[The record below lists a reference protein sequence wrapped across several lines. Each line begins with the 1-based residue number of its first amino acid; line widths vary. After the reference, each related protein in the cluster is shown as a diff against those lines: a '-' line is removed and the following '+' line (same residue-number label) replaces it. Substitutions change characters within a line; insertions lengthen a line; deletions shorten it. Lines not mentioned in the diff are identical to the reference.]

1 MSEPTSGRSRPVQR
15 RAARVLPIDEQE
27 RVLLLYSRDPA
38 RPAAPYWCTI
48 GGAIEA
54 GETPAEAAS
63 REMLEETG
71 ISVPADALTGPFHR
85 APVAFSYDGVS
96 YVNDA
101 HWFVTRLHDPVSVSF
116 HGLEAEEVGNIMAAE
131 WWALDALDD
140 GIALSNPLLPE
151 IARLGA
157 ATLREATA

>member
-1 MSEPTSGRSRPVQR
+1 MTEPTRGRSRPVQR
-15 RAARVLPIDEQE
+15 RAARVLPIDGQE

-71 ISVPADALTGPFHR
+71 IVVPAHELTGPFHR
-85 APVAFSYDGVS
+85 APVSFSYDGVA

-101 HWFVTRLHDPVSVSF
+101 HW
-116 HGLEAEEVGNIMAAE
+116 
-131 WWALDALDD
+131 
-140 GIALSNPLLPE
+140 
-151 IARLGA
+151 
-157 ATLREATA
+157 